1 MEVSGR
7 EDVVK
12 DSSIS
17 SSTTAS
23 SSALD
28 LGGTSLS
35 HNTSRKKAD
44 DVNKKGGGC
53 IMCAKGPGLEIRKD
67 KVSTNLNGIH
77 SRLLW
82 SSYTEL

>member
-12 DSSIS
+12 DSSS
-17 SSTTAS
+17 SSTMAS

-35 HNTSRKKAD
+35 HNTSRKKAH
-44 DVNKKGGGC
+44 DVNKKGGER